1 MHVRACVCVCVC
13 LVFQCQVVQCPEACK
28 ALCEHWL
35 LTTEN
40 IDVVGEMCLADLEE
54 EKFCSLSGCWFSFCK
69 LFFFFFGLVVLQKC
83 LRLILE

>member
-40 IDVVGEMCLADLEE
+40 IDVVGEMCFADLER
-54 EKFCSLSGCWFSFCK
+54 KSSVHCQAAGFPFVS
-69 LFFFFFGLVVLQKC
+69 FFFFFWACGASEMPQAHT
-83 LRLILE
+83 